1 TYLCTPS
8 GNQKARVTLLF
19 AQFVR
24 SASFFPIPL
33 KGAVKKLEFFYS
45 SFFLFELKNLSDLMR
60 KFSFFIALGQDLFYS
75 TDEEKIREDSEKR
88 RLKKCFKQALQE

>member
-1 TYLCTPS
+1 MHVWIPVHKKGMQKKRRPPIPIKQKGFFGIKRPKNPVFDKNNKKTHFFATNKLRHSTYLCTPS

-33 KGAVKKLEFFYS
+33 KGAVK
-45 SFFLFELKNLSDLMR
+45 
-60 KFSFFIALGQDLFYS
+60 
-75 TDEEKIREDSEKR
+75 
-88 RLKKCFKQALQE
+88 